1 MMIFNKKNSIWSL
14 LKVHFRYAPLLSAIT
29 VMQRLIDAIIPAIN
43 VLIIA
48 HFINTATNIFSGTLP
63 YSSIYKP
70 LLFIIFLLAF
80 QLLFGAV
87 IGYATR
93 KLQIRL
99 NNKIAVEC
107 IEKQASIAY
116 EYIDN
121 SESFI
126 LIKRVFGEV
135 SSQINTIYNDM
146 LGAASL
152 IVRFISIMIVFVSNG
167 LWWLGVLIL
176 LASIPMLSVTYRNG
190 IKIYNFYKENF
201 SGQMEMYHS
210 TYILKDRSVTDE
222 RTLFGFSS
230 AINSK
235 WKKMQCDLYDK
246 KKHVNKKILF
256 NRYLSRFINL
266 FFAMII
272 IVFMTSSILISR
284 MDVGLYIALITNII
298 ALIDEVVSSAMSW
311 ANNLAQEK
319 EFIKDFNVVC
329 NYKYDADYLCLPCN
343 NLFSVESIEFINVS
357 FKYPGTDRRVLNN
370 ISFKI
375 NKDTHYAFVGKN
387 GAGKST
393 IIKLLT
399 GLYDDYEGT
408 ILINKKNLK
417 NYSHSE
423 IKGMFGIIYQ
433 DFAKYEL
440 TLKDSVKIGD
450 IHSISNDIIDDEYI
464 KKLSDVDLLGLL
476 KVLPNGADTLL
487 GKTEEG
493 GQDIS
498 GGEWQRVAIARLLMK
513 KVDFMILDEPTASL
527 DPIAESKLYEQFSS
541 ISKNKT
547 TLLISHR
554 LGSIKTVDHVFVIDN
569 GEIIESGT
577 HTELI
582 KQAGLYA
589 KLYSE
594 QKGWYK

>member
-1 MMIFNKKNSIWSL
+1 MIFNENNSIWSL
-14 LKVHFRYAPLLSAIT
+14 LKVPFRYAPLLSAIT

-43 VLIIA
+43 VLVIA
-48 HFINTATNIFSGTLP
+48 YFINTATDIFLGTLS
-63 YSSIYKP
+63 YSHIYKP
-70 LLFIIFLLAF
+70 LLFIILLLAF
-80 QLLFGAV
+80 QLLFGAI
-87 IGYATR
+87 IGYITK
-93 KLQIRL
+93 KLKIEL
-99 NNKIAVEC
+99 NNKIAIEC

-116 EYIDN
+116 EHIDN
-121 SESFI
+121 SESFM
-126 LIKRVFGEV
+126 LIKKVFGEV
-135 SSQINTIYNDM
+135 STQINMIYNDV

-152 IVRFISIMIVFVSNG
+152 IVRFASIMIVFVSNG
-167 LWWLGVLIL
+167 LWWIGIFIL
-176 LASIPMLSVTYRNG
+176 LASIPMISVTYRNG

-201 SGQMEMYHS
+201 PGQMEMYHS

-222 RTLFGFSS
+222 RTLFGFSN

-235 WKKMQCDLYDK
+235 WKKMQLELYDK
-246 KKHVNKKILF
+246 KKYVNKKIIL

-272 IVFMTSSILISR
+272 IAFMTSSILINR

-298 ALIDEVVSSAMSW
+298 ALIDQVVSSAMSW

-319 EFIKDFNVVC
+319 EFIKDLNVVC
-329 NYKYDADYLCLPCN
+329 NYKYNSDYLCIPSK
-343 NLFSVESIEFINVS
+343 NLFSVESIEFMNVS
-357 FKYPGTDRRVLNN
+357 FIYPGTERKVLND
-370 ISFKI
+370 ISFKM
-375 NKDTHYAFVGKN
+375 NKNAHYAFVGKN

-393 IIKLLT
+393 IVKLLT
-399 GLYDDYEGT
+399 GLYDNYEGT
-408 ILINKKNLK
+408 ILVNKKNLRD
-417 NYSHSE
+417 YSHSE

-440 TLKDSVKIGD
+440 TLKDSIKIGD
-450 IHSISNDIIDDEYI
+450 IHSISNDIINDEYI
-464 KKLSDVDLLGLL
+464 QKLSDVGLL
-476 KVLPNGADTLL
+476 ELLKALPNGADTLL

-513 KVDFMILDEPTASL
+513 KVDFIILDEPTASL

-569 GEIIESGT
+569 GELIESGT

-582 KQAGLYA
+582 KQEGLYA
-589 KLYSE
+589 KLYLE

>member
-1 MMIFNKKNSIWSL
+1 MIFNENNSIWSL
-14 LKVHFRYAPLLSAIT
+14 LKVPFRYAPLLSAIT

-43 VLIIA
+43 VLVIA
-48 HFINTATNIFSGTLP
+48 YFINTATDIFLGTLS
-63 YSSIYKP
+63 YSHIYKP
-70 LLFIIFLLAF
+70 LLFIILLLAF
-80 QLLFGAV
+80 QLLFGAI
-87 IGYATR
+87 IGYITK
-93 KLQIRL
+93 KLKIEL
-99 NNKIAVEC
+99 NNKIAIEC

-116 EYIDN
+116 EHIDN
-121 SESFI
+121 SESFM
-126 LIKRVFGEV
+126 LIKKVFGEV
-135 SSQINTIYNDM
+135 STQINMIYNDV

-152 IVRFISIMIVFVSNG
+152 IVRFASIMIVFVSNG
-167 LWWLGVLIL
+167 LWWIGIFIL
-176 LASIPMLSVTYRNG
+176 LASIPMISVTYRNG

-201 SGQMEMYHS
+201 PGQMEMYHS

-222 RTLFGFSS
+222 RTLFGFSN

-235 WKKMQCDLYDK
+235 WEKMQLELYDK
-246 KKHVNKKILF
+246 KKYVNKKIIL

-272 IVFMTSSILISR
+272 IAFMTSSILINR

-298 ALIDEVVSSAMSW
+298 ALIDQVVSSAMSW

-319 EFIKDFNVVC
+319 EFIKDLNVVC
-329 NYKYDADYLCLPCN
+329 NYKYNSDYLCIPSK
-343 NLFSVESIEFINVS
+343 NLFSVESIEFMNVS
-357 FKYPGTDRRVLNN
+357 FIYPGTERKVLND
-370 ISFKI
+370 ISFKM
-375 NKDTHYAFVGKN
+375 NKNAHYAFVGKN

-393 IIKLLT
+393 IVKLLT
-399 GLYDDYEGT
+399 GLYDNYEGT
-408 ILINKKNLK
+408 ILVNKKNLRD
-417 NYSHSE
+417 YSHSE

-440 TLKDSVKIGD
+440 TLKDSIKIGD
-450 IHSISNDIIDDEYI
+450 IHSISNDIINDEYI
-464 KKLSDVDLLGLL
+464 QKLSDVGLL
-476 KVLPNGADTLL
+476 ELLKALPNGADTLL

-513 KVDFMILDEPTASL
+513 KVDFIILDEPTASL

-569 GEIIESGT
+569 GELIESGT

-582 KQAGLYA
+582 KQDGLYA
-589 KLYSE
+589 KLYLE

>member
-1 MMIFNKKNSIWSL
+1 
-14 LKVHFRYAPLLSAIT
+14 
-29 VMQRLIDAIIPAIN
+29 MQRLIDAIIPAIN

-167 LWWLGVLIL
+167 LWWLGGLIL